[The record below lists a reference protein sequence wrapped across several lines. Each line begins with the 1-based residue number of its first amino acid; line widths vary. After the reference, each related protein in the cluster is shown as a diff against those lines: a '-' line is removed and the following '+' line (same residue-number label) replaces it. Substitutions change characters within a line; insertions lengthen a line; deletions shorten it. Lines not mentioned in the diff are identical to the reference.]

1 MIFGV
6 RKRGAVKQEKIVL
19 MFDDIA
25 PAYDTAGVEIAKKI

>member
-19 MFDDIA
+19 MFDDVVSV
-25 PAYDTAGVEIAKKI
+25 YDTAGVEIAKKI